1 MSGLRIIMDDI
12 AALTSQ
18 SSHGWLN
25 LGIGNPAPLPE
36 VTTFWQRHV
45 RQALDA
51 DFEGLSCSYGPSR
64 GLPVLLD
71 AVVEYFNRRLGWSI
85 DTSNVLVGPGSQM
98 LCFIAGALYTGQS
111 VAGERSLVL
120 PALPDYTGYEASS
133 LHKSLVG
140 IPSDVVYTGAHRFR
154 YELDRSAV
162 EQTKGVGVFLVSNP
176 SNPTGRSLTQAELDA
191 IVKVAGGQN
200 ALTIVDNAYG
210 EPFPGIAV
218 THTPPPQDE
227 SVLNCF
233 SFSKA
238 GLPGERLGIAIG
250 PGEVIKDMVAFLGNT
265 VLHAPRL
272 AQYAV
277 AQALKSGDELGEL
290 VAETIQPFYTAR
302 WNLATGLFREHF
314 PPHTRWFLHEGTRGM
329 FSWLHIDELWFDDL
343 RLYALMKEQ
352 HTFVVP
358 GSYFFAGSTS
368 PLTVEHGRRCVRI
381 SLSAKE
387 ADLRQGIARLAIA
400 LKVMA
405 S

>member
-1 MSGLRIIMDDI
+1 MSGLRVIMDDI
-12 AALTSQ
+12 AAVTSH
-18 SSHGWLN
+18 SPHNWLN

-36 VTTFWQRHV
+36 LTAFWQRHV

-71 AVVEYFNRRLGWSI
+71 AVVEYFNQRLGWDI
-85 DTSNVLVGPGSQM
+85 DASNVMVGPGSQM

-111 VAGERSLVL
+111 TAGERSLVL

-133 LHKSLVG
+133 LHKNLVG
-140 IPSDVVYTGAHRFR
+140 IPSDVVHSGDHRFR
-154 YELDRSAV
+154 YVLDTAAV
-162 EQTKGVGVFLVSNP
+162 EQTQGAGVFLASNP
-176 SNPTGRSLTQAELDA
+176 SNPTGRSLTQAELDT
-191 IVKVAGGQN
+191 IIKVAGAQD

-218 THTPPPQDE
+218 THTPPPRE
-227 SVLNCF
+227 NGVLNCF

-250 PGEVIKDMVAFLGNT
+250 PAEVVKDMVAFLGNT
-265 VLHAPRL
+265 ALHAPRL

-277 AQALKSGDELGEL
+277 AQALKSGDELGEI
-290 VAETIQPFYTAR
+290 VSGTIQPFYTAR
-302 WNLATGLFREHF
+302 WELASELFREEL
-314 PPHTRWFLHEGTRGM
+314 PADLRWYLHEGTRGM
-329 FSWLHIDELWFDDL
+329 FSWLHIDEPWFDDL
-343 RLYALMKEQ
+343 RLYDLMKDR

-358 GSYFFAGSTS
+358 GSYFFAGTTS
-368 PLTVEHGRRCVRI
+368 PEAVEHGRRCVRI
-381 SLSAKE
+381 SLSARE
-387 ADLRQGIARLAIA
+387 ADLRQGIARLGDA
-400 LKVMA
+400 LRVMA